1 MTDLLPTK
9 EGVPSERVHHPYS
22 PSTLQSIECC
32 PCYLSRQSD
41 KPHVRTIAGTKA
53 HGVVESGEDDQE
65 LGDADAVAAAECLD
79 FAESRRKLLQ
89 EAADRA
95 RPEGVETHDEFWR
108 VEELKEV
115 YLPVDDL
122 VFTDGKSTTAGYTD
136 LVLVSHDRSYAE
148 GFDWKFGFWP
158 VEAPENN
165 LQVMAYALGLFHRI
179 PALQVVRFW
188 IKQPHLDVVKSAL
201 FSKAQVPELYLRIQT
216 VVARARL
223 ARESG
228 KFDAATPTVP
238 NCNFCA
244 NLGRC
249 EKVCSFACKVGRKF
263 HPVEIPE
270 EINPGMLQAPDQ
282 AALGLRLAAVL
293 KIWAEAFRRQIT
305 DKILR
310 REMEIPEGQK
320 IQTMSGKRKIVDM
333 AKVKQVALRYLTSQE
348 YESTLEATFGSLE
361 TIIQDHAPRGSKKS
375 TVEAFQKELED
386 TGAVARGEEFSFLRA
401 VATKE
406 KE

>member
-1 MTDLLPTK
+1 MTDLLAS
-9 EGVPSERVHHPYS
+9 EIAVPSERAHHPYS
-22 PSTLQSIECC
+22 PSTLQATECC
-32 PCYLSRQSD
+32 PCYRSKQSD

-95 RPEGVETHDEFWR
+95 KPEGTTAPPEFWT

-122 VFTDGKSTTAGYTD
+122 VFSDCKSTTAGYTD
-136 LVLVSHDRSYAE
+136 LVLVSHDRTYAE

-158 VEAPENN
+158 VETPENN
-165 LQVMAYALGLFHRI
+165 LQVIAYALGLFHRI

-201 FSKAQVPELYLRIQT
+201 FTRPQVPELYLRIKT
-216 VVARARL
+216 VVARARV

-228 KFDAATPTVP
+228 KFDSANPTVP

-249 EKVCSFACKVGRKF
+249 EKVCAFACKVGRKF

-320 IQTMSGKRKIVDM
+320 IQTMSGKRKIADM
-333 AKVKQVALRYLTSQE
+333 AKVKEVALRYLTSQE

-386 TGAVARGEEFSFLRA
+386 SGAVVRGEEFSFLRA

-406 KE
+406 